1 MQTVETKYGAVKI
14 KMATWRAGEK
24 KQIINLQPEY
34 EDCANLARQHNI
46 PWQEIHRIALLSLED
61 GKTIR

>member
-1 MQTVETKYGAVKI
+1 
-14 KMATWRAGEK
+14 MATWRAGEK